1 MGDAFAEAA
10 SSGSLLLAV
19 PVALIAGLVSFFSP
33 CVLPL
38 VPGYLSYA
46 TGMSAAEVVDATST
60 RRTDGGSGSTAT
72 AERVQVRR
80 WRLLVGSL
88 LFVAGFATVFVLL
101 GVASASIA
109 VWFFEWRRTLTIVLG
124 LVTIVLG
131 LSFAGFLRIP
141 GLDRDWRV
149 HAVPSVGLAA
159 APGLGFLFG
168 LGWTPCIGPTLA
180 AITTLAYNEGT
191 AGRGALLSGV
201 YALGLGIPFI
211 LLSLGFGWSMRAV
224 GWLRSRQVLVMRIGG
239 LMLVA
244 VGLLLVTGWW
254 DVLVQD
260 LQRSLISGYEVSV

>member
-1 MGDAFAEAA
+1 MGDAFAETAA
-10 SSGSLLLAV
+10 SGSLLLAV

-46 TGMSAAEVVDATST
+46 TGMSAAEVVDAT
-60 RRTDGGSGSTAT
+60 GGGTLT
-72 AERVQVRR
+72 AERVRVRR
-80 WRLLVGSL
+80 GRLLAGSL

-124 LVTIVLG
+124 ALTIVLG
-131 LSFAGFLRIP
+131 LAFAGFLRIP
-141 GLDRDWRV
+141 GLDRDVRV
-149 HAVPSVGLAA
+149 HKIPSVGLLA

-168 LGWTPCIGPTLA
+168 LGWTPCVGPTLV
-180 AITTLAYNEGT
+180 AITSLAYNEGT

-201 YALGLGIPFI
+201 YALGLGIPFVLI
-211 LLSLGFGWSMRAV
+211 ALGFGWSMRAV
-224 GWLRSRQVLVMRIGG
+224 GWLRKRQVLVMRVGG

-244 VGLLLVTGWW
+244 VGVLLVTGWW
-254 DVLVQD
+254 DVVVQD
-260 LQRSLISGYEVSV
+260 LQRSLITGYEVGV